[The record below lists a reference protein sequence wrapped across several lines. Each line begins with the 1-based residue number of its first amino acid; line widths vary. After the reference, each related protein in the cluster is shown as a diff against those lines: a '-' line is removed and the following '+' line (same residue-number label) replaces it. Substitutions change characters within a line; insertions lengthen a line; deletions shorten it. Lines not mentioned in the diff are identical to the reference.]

1 MNILYTST
9 AYPPST
15 GGAQMLHHM
24 MAQSLKE
31 QHRIQVFSHWEENRT
46 DWLLGTTINAPKL
59 KHDYVIDDINV
70 HRLGLTLREKAN
82 LLPWLPLY
90 YPLMSVAL
98 PRVSSCIHNHILP
111 YAEKADLIHN
121 MRIGREGISYASLKT
136 ARDRNIPFVLT
147 PVHHP
152 RWIGWRYKEYHKL
165 YRQANAVIALTP
177 TEKETLIK
185 LGVSAK
191 RIHVTGTGPVISS
204 TAFPNSFLTKNNI
217 SNPFI
222 LFLGQHY
229 KYKGYRQVLEATKL
243 VWKKFPDINFVFIG
257 PAVKESEDAFKL
269 FKDPR
274 IKRLG
279 KVTLQEKTNALAAC
293 RLLCV
298 PSMQESFGGVYT
310 EAWEFEKPV
319 IGGRIPAI
327 SDVITEGIDGFLVE
341 QESSE
346 IADRIIHL
354 LKHPIESHAMGKAG
368 KQKVESKYSW
378 KKLASTIEQ
387 VYFSLI

>member
-98 PRVSSCIHNHILP
+98 PRVSSCIYNHILP